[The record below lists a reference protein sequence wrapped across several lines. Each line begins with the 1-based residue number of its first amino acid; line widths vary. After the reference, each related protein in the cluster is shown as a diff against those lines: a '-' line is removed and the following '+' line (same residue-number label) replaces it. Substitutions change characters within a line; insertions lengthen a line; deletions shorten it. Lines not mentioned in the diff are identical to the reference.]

1 MARKANIARE
11 EIHQA
16 CWELIEKNSFPNIPR
31 LAEYFRQKDG
41 RHCSNT
47 TFLNAITQWEESYK
61 EQQQHE
67 LSELSDLL
75 QPVFKRFSREV
86 TQQLGQLLDEKST
99 EIEQHQHRK
108 QEATQSGYLS
118 LSSALIELQAAH
130 DTLTSERKKI
140 SDEAE
145 TLKQKWTFSEQRYQ
159 EVMAQNAVLTSQIK
173 QEQKANTELR
183 INLAQK
189 EVDLAKQDNQL
200 AKVLEENAKLAAA
213 LEENQSEKMEND
225 AIKWQEMTQKLDTLT
240 NSLNK
245 SVNKSVNNSA
255 KTMQRKDRGSKQ

>member
-31 LAEYFRQKDG
+31 LTEYFLQKDG
-41 RHCSNT
+41 RRCSNT
-47 TFLNAITQWEESYK
+47 TFLNAITDWEEAYK

-67 LSELSDLL
+67 LSELNDVLL
-75 QPVFKRFSREV
+75 PVFKRFSREV
-86 TQQLGQLLDEKST
+86 AQNLGKLLDEKSI
-99 EIEQHQHRK
+99 EIERHQILK

-130 DTLTSERKKI
+130 DSLTTEHKKI

-145 TLKQKWTFSEQRYQ
+145 TFKQKFVFSEQRYQ
-159 EVMAQNAVLTSQIK
+159 EVIAQNAVLTSQIK
-173 QEQKANTELR
+173 EEQKENAELR

-200 AKVLEENAKLAAA
+200 AKLTEENAKLAAEQ
-213 LEENQSEKMEND
+213 EENQHNKTKEEAK
-225 AIKWQEMTQKLDTLT
+225 KWLEMTKKLDALT
-240 NSLNK
+240 S
-245 SVNKSVNNSA
+245 SM
-255 KTMQRKDRGSKQ
+255 KTMQRKDRGTKQ

>member
-31 LAEYFRQKDG
+31 LTEYFLQKDG
-41 RHCSNT
+41 RRCSNT
-47 TFLNAITQWEESYK
+47 TFLNAITDWEEAYK

-67 LSELSDLL
+67 LNELNDVLL
-75 QPVFKRFSREV
+75 PVFKRFSREV
-86 TQQLGQLLDEKST
+86 TQNLGKLLDEKSSD
-99 EIEQHQHRK
+99 IEQHQIRK

-118 LSSALIELQAAH
+118 LSSALVELQKTH
-130 DTLTSERKKI
+130 DLLTSEHKKA
-140 SDEAE
+140 SHEAE
-145 TLKQKWTFSEQRYQ
+145 TFKQQLAFSEQRYQ

-173 QEQKANTELR
+173 QEQKQTAELR

-200 AKVLEENAKLAAA
+200 SQLAQENQKLATT
-213 LEENQSEKMEND
+213 LQEIQNTKVKEEAVQ
-225 AIKWQEMTQKLDTLT
+225 WQMVAKKFDELT
-240 NSLNK
+240 NSM
-245 SVNKSVNNSA
+245 

>member
-31 LAEYFRQKDG
+31 LTEYFLQKDG
-41 RHCSNT
+41 RRCSNT
-47 TFLNAITQWEESYK
+47 TFLNAISDWEEAYK

-67 LSELSDLL
+67 LSELNDVLL
-75 QPVFKRFSREV
+75 PVFKRFSREV
-86 TQQLGQLLDEKST
+86 TQNLGKLLDEKST
-99 EIEQHQHRK
+99 EIEQHQILK

-130 DTLTSERKKI
+130 DSLTTEHKKI

-145 TLKQKWTFSEQRYQ
+145 TLKQKFVFSEQRYQ
-159 EVMAQNAVLTSQIK
+159 EVIAQNAVLTSQIK
-173 QEQKANTELR
+173 QEQKENTELR

-200 AKVLEENAKLAAA
+200 AKLTEENAKLAAT
-213 LEENQSEKMEND
+213 LEENQQNKIKND
-225 AIKWQEMTQKLDTLT
+225 TKKWQEMTEKLDALT
-240 NSLNK
+240 S
-245 SVNKSVNNSA
+245 SV
-255 KTMQRKDRGSKQ
+255 KTMQRKDRGTKQ